1 MKVFFKVVLLI
12 CVLLATTSQAQ
23 TGKSFSWD
31 NDSKKDDV
39 VMTWNKS
46 TPEQEMKDDIK
57 ALAQRGITIKYK
69 DVKRNAKNEITA
81 ISVTFEDRKG
91 NKGSLNYDNQ
101 KPIST
106 ITFFKQGDEIGF
118 GEPSNSYNNNFMNG
132 FGGNGFNGFN
142 GNGFNFNNDESNP
155 NQQFEFSFPDMQ
167 SFGNG
172 KSRMIIKQGDK
183 KPLVIE
189 DGKVIEGGDDYT
201 QEELDEIIK
210 SNKIEQYDGLDF
222 SNVKPFGQEK
232 EFSQQLQ
239 KMQQQIDEL
248 MQNRN
253 QQAAPKNEE
262 LEQSKEELEKAK
274 EELKKAKK
282 ELEQTKSS
290 LNVKKI

>member
-1 MKVFFKVVLLI
+1 MHALSKLVLLFS
-12 CVLLATTSQAQ
+12 VLLATTIQAQ

-31 NDSKKDDV
+31 TDSNKDDV

-57 ALAQRGITIKYK
+57 ALAQHGITIKYK
-69 DVKRNAKNEITA
+69 DVKRNTRNEITA

-91 NKGSLNYDNQ
+91 NKGSLHYDNQ

-106 ITFFKQGDEIGF
+106 IKFFKQGDEIGF
-118 GEPSNSYNNNFMNG
+118 GEPSNNLANNFMKGLNQ
-132 FGGNGFNGFN
+132 NGFNGFN
-142 GNGFNFNNDESNP
+142 GNGFNFNGDESNP
-155 NQQFEFSFPDMQ
+155 NQHFEFSFPDAP

-172 KSRMIIKQGDK
+172 KSKMIIKQGDK
-183 KPLVIE
+183 KTLIIE

-201 QEELDEIIK
+201 KEELDEILK
-210 SNKIEQYDGLDF
+210 SNKIEHFNGNGSSSFDF
-222 SNVKPFGQEK
+222 FNGQNNINE
-232 EFSQQLQ
+232 QMQ

-282 ELEQTKSS
+282 ELEETKPR

>member
-1 MKVFFKVVLLI
+1 MKVIFKVFLLF
-12 CVLLATTSQAQ
+12 CVLFSSATQAQ
-23 TGKSFSWD
+23 SSKSFSWD
-31 NDSKKDDV
+31 NDSHKDDV

-57 ALAQRGITIKYK
+57 ALAEKGITIKYK
-69 DVKRNAKNEITA
+69 DVKRNSKNEITA

-91 NKGSLNYDNQ
+91 NKGSLHYDNQ

-118 GEPSNSYNNNFMNG
+118 GEPSNNFGNNFMNG

-172 KSRMIIKQGDK
+172 KSKMIIKQGDK
-183 KPLVIE
+183 KTLIIE
-189 DGKVIEGGDDYT
+189 DGKVVEGGDDYT
-201 QEELDEIIK
+201 KEELDEILK
-210 SNKIEQYDGLDF
+210 NNKVERYDGGNFAYDF
-222 SNVKPFGQEK
+222 FNGKNDINDQIK
-232 EFSQQLQ
+232 
-239 KMQQQIDEL
+239 KMQEQIDEL
-248 MQNRN
+248 MKDRN
-253 QQAAPKNEE
+253 PQSAPKNEE
-262 LEQSKEELEKAK
+262 LEQSKEDLEKAK

-282 ELEQTKSS
+282 ELEETKSS
-290 LNVKKI
+290 LKIKKI